1 MFTTDQ
7 ETPTPEE
14 NMNFV
19 EPIRDRNRISQIK
32 NLLRGEGR
40 YRDLLLFVVGINSAL
55 RISDLL
61 QLRVSHFVDEHNH
74 IRRRFAI
81 KEEKRGKRQEVVIN
95 DSIRKALDEY
105 LSAYPGVASDPDNYV
120 FFNSK
125 TNNFSEPIK
134 RGQAWKLITGICADI
149 RLRGNFGTH
158 SLRKTWGYH
167 ARMNGVDLALIM
179 YKLNHASLAYTKRYL
194 GITDDELEEV
204 VKRLN
209 L

>member
-1 MFTTDQ
+1 MFTTSHT
-7 ETPTPEE
+7 TPTPEE

-32 NLLRGEGR
+32 NQLRGEGR
-40 YRDLLLFVVGINSAL
+40 FRDLLLFVVGINSAL

-61 QLRVSHFVDEHNH
+61 QLRISHFVDEHNH

-105 LSAYPGVASDPDNYV
+105 LSAYPGAASDPDNYV

-134 RGQAWKLITGICADI
+134 RGQAWKFITGICADI

-204 VKRLN
+204 VKKLN